1 MNSQATEPQVPR
13 PLSWKPREASYAATL
28 FVIALATLA
37 WATWISDEPF
47 AGADVDS
54 ILFFLIYGLFTI
66 SVGYH
71 HPNIGYY
78 SFDRVAQVASIL
90 VLGPLAAA
98 WVNGGA
104 SLLYPWH
111 RLRNGTPLRDVC
123 FAALHNAGL
132 MALVVLSCGTLYT
145 ALDGT
150 VPLTEIT
157 GPSILRLIVLVLSM
171 QILNDLGMLAMLK
184 AGNRDTSGFFQ
195 GFAVALE
202 IGSGA
207 TAVLVAIVYNTMDIQ
222 LLVLLLGVLSLG
234 MVALRQF
241 ANMRL
246 SLEQIVDERTETLRL
261 KTLELEQ
268 LATQD
273 NLTGLFNRRYADT
286 YLEQRLDHLDD
297 TAERLTIALG
307 DIDFFKRINDQFS
320 HSIGDE
326 VLRIVADTLRGRC
339 RKSDMI
345 ARYGGEEFLICFPD
359 TSLEQA
365 RNLCEELRQAIEQ
378 QAWARLG
385 LDGDVTMSFG
395 LAESRPGLAADA
407 LVDIADRRL
416 YAAKNSGRNR
426 VVG

>member
-1 MNSQATEPQVPR
+1 M
-13 PLSWKPREASYAATL
+13 
-28 FVIALATLA
+28 
-37 WATWISDEPF
+37 
-47 AGADVDS
+47 
-54 ILFFLIYGLFTI
+54 
-66 SVGYH
+66 
-71 HPNIGYY
+71 
-78 SFDRVAQVASIL
+78 
-90 VLGPLAAA
+90 LGPLAAA

-104 SLLYPWH
+104 SLLYPWQ
-111 RLRNGTPLRDVC
+111 RLRKGTPLRDVF

-132 MALVVLSCGTLYT
+132 MALVVLSCGSLYT
-145 ALDGT
+145 ALDGA
-150 VPLTEIT
+150 VPLTDIS

-171 QILNDLGMLAMLK
+171 QILNDLGMLVMLK
-184 AGNRDTSGFFQ
+184 TGQRDTGGFFQ

-207 TAVLVAIVYNTMDIQ
+207 TAVLVAVVYNTMDVQ

-234 MVALRQF
+234 MIALRQF

-273 NLTGLFNRRYADT
+273 NLTGLFNRRYADS
-286 YLEQRLDHLDD
+286 YLEQRLQRGHD
-297 TAERLTIALG
+297 AAAPFAVALG
-307 DIDFFKRINDQFS
+307 DIDFFKQINDQYS

-345 ARYGGEEFLICFPD
+345 ARYGGEEFLVSFPD

-365 RNLCEELRQAIEQ
+365 RRLCEALRQAVER

-395 LAESRPGLAADA
+395 LAESQPGLTADA
-407 LVDIADRRL
+407 LIDVADRRL